1 MEQGLSLVRNK
12 NDEESQ
18 GYVVRLS
25 VLAASLSA
33 ELGLRSLAT
42 SHKDEGEALLKRN
55 SDLSAFVPGLS
66 QADRSRY
73 ESIPSTVAPPP
84 TVIADSNP
92 PPKAQVQ
99 GGILNGRAVKLV
111 KPVYAAEAHKA
122 GASGTVEVRVV
133 FDEKGNVIWVR
144 AISGHPLLQPAC
156 EDAAWQSTF
165 PPLTLSGQLVK
176 VMGVLVYS
184 FVQ

>member
-1 MEQGLSLVRNK
+1 MRNK

-18 GYVVRLS
+18 GYVVGLS

-84 TVIADSNP
+84 VIADSNP

-133 FDEKGNVIWVR
+133 FDEKGER
-144 AISGHPLLQPAC
+144 DLGSGN
-156 EDAAWQSTF
+156 
-165 PPLTLSGQLVK
+165 
-176 VMGVLVYS
+176 
-184 FVQ
+184 